1 MSNLWGFDIANQE
14 EQQQAKNLTAGKYK
28 LLIESVEIGM
38 KDAQTNKYRTIT
50 NPAEAGKGLIIQVS
64 CLLAADS
71 GEFKEGWKH
80 NMFFRPLADGVA
92 GDIAR
97 SQFKRLAN
105 VCGCSADPQPS
116 EFEGKMFMLELV
128 QQKDNPEY
136 TNIKRIDPVDGSAM
150 AASTPKP
157 QPAASVA
164 QPLPLGSKPA
174 GTEAQASNP
183 SVPSWE

>member
-1 MSNLWGFDIANQE
+1 MSNLWGFDVANQE
-14 EQQQAKNLTAGKYK
+14 QQQSVKNLTAGKYK

-38 KDAQTNKYRTIT
+38 KDAQTGKYRTIT
-50 NPAEAGKGLIIQVS
+50 NPAEAGKGLIIQVA

-80 NMFFRPLADGVA
+80 NMFFRPLTDGVA

-136 TNIKRIDPVDGSAM
+136 TNIKRIDPVDGSV

-157 QPAASVA
+157 AQATASVA

-174 GTEAQASNP
+174 AATETPATP
-183 SVPSWE
+183 GVPSWD